1 MLLGKKNGYAL
12 RTEAGLCVVQGRF
25 AQQHPCKFGNT
36 KNWVIIGMNGLTVA
50 GRCHGVFLRF
60 SDALLCDGTLDS
72 TQQPQYISIQNNI
85 IHSGRH

>member
-25 AQQHPCKFGNT
+25 ALHPCKFGNT
-36 KNWVIIGMNGLTVA
+36 KNRVIIGMNGLTVA

-60 SDALLCDGTLDS
+60 GDALLCDGTLNNR
-72 TQQPQYISIQNNI
+72 QQSQCFSLQNNI
-85 IHSGRH
+85 IHSSCH